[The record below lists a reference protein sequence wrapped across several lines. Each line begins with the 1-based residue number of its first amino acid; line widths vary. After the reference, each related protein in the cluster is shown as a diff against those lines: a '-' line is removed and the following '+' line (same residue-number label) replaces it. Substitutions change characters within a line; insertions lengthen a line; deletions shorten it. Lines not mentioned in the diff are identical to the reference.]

1 MATTAAA
8 TDRLSELPDNLLI
21 RILSFAP
28 AREAAS
34 TTALSRRWRR
44 PLWLDTGAVN
54 VDYRSYTTG
63 VGCGGDTL
71 RRRVLDDMI
80 NANLAFL
87 RSRGHGPNKFTL
99 VTSYGTGLTTR
110 DNATLHTACSP
121 EDAEEELEEESDEEE
136 LEEEESDE
144 EQLEEEEEEESASLD
159 EDEFTVGT
167 EEESAPC
174 VVLKDITQAEE
185 FRLEWLDYGS
195 CMIPYCTGWLP
206 FPALRVLE
214 LTGYS
219 LQPCP
224 DLAFPCLEVMRLR
237 RCRTDYATLQD
248 MISAA
253 PKLADVRLEDVR
265 FVNSQL
271 EYRMRIRCP
280 AATVILMAN
289 CDFGYLDFDA
299 CRVELDAPRLRRFC
313 YTVVTFL
320 GSSFSFDSPMTH
332 LEEVHL
338 ALHSPAAWPPSCS
351 MLYSINHVRVLKLTV
366 YSMAD
371 LADATS
377 VPFPRLERLE
387 IEEVCGWS
395 IQNHGVAA
403 LRAVVSLLRCC
414 TEVRELRFKFRWLD
428 YLEEMADPD
437 RVAAMSDFSLCR
449 SINAGH
455 DDDDD
460 DEGCCY
466 DLGIHGLCCGCTL
479 DSLRSSLRRV
489 VVKFDAEELT
499 CFQVRLVKF
508 LAENAMVLEEF
519 VVDGGKGY
527 DSGRIRRKVA
537 RWQKR
542 RPPSCPQPPKT
553 PVPQLSEF
561 PPLGSALDPDSVPAN
576 TPAVASSIVQQDA
589 IL

>member
-8 TDRLSELPDNLLI
+8 TDRLSELPDDLLI

-63 VGCGGDTL
+63 GGGGDPL
-71 RRRVLDDMI
+71 RCRALDDII
-80 NANLAFL
+80 NARLGFL
-87 RSRGHGPNKFTL
+87 RSRGRGPNKITV
-99 VTSYGTGLTTR
+99 VTRADTTR
-110 DNATLHTACSP
+110 DDDTLLAACS
-121 EDAEEELEEESDEEE
+121 AEEKDVEEE
-136 LEEEESDE
+136 
-144 EQLEEEEEEESASLD
+144 
-159 EDEFTVGT
+159 
-167 EEESAPC
+167 
-174 VVLKDITQAEE
+174 DITAGVVPEPEEYFADAEE

-195 CMIPYCTGWLP
+195 CTLACCTGSLP
-206 FPALRVLE
+206 FAALRVLE

-224 DLAFPCLEVMRLR
+224 DLAFPCLEAMRLR

-271 EYRMRIRCP
+271 EYQIRIRCP

-289 CDFGYLDFDA
+289 CDFGYLNFDA

-313 YTVVTFL
+313 YTVVTFR

-338 ALHSPAAWPPSCS
+338 ALHSPAAWPRSRS
-351 MLYSINHVRVLKLTV
+351 MFYSIYRVRVLKLT
-366 YSMAD
+366 
-371 LADATS
+371 
-377 VPFPRLERLE
+377 
-387 IEEVCGWS
+387 
-395 IQNHGVAA
+395 NHGVAA
-403 LRAVVSLLRCC
+403 VRAVVSLLRCC
-414 TEVRELRFKFRWLD
+414 TVVRELRFKFRWLE
-428 YLEEMADPD
+428 YLEEMAEPD
-437 RVAAMSDFSLCR
+437 LTAAMSDFSLCR
-449 SINAGH
+449 SINASH

-466 DLGIHGLCCGCTL
+466 DLGLHGLCCGCTL
-479 DSLRSSLRRV
+479 SCLRDSLRRV

-527 DSGRIRRKVA
+527 DSSRIRRKVA

-542 RPPSCPQPPKT
+542 RPSSSPLPPKT
-553 PVPQLSEF
+553 PIPQLSEF
-561 PPLGSALDPDSVPAN
+561 PPLGSALDPDPIPAN
-576 TPAVASSIVQQDA
+576 TAAMASSIVQQDA
-589 IL
+589 I